1 MTWDAYHRRKNT
13 LREMLEIADRDRT
26 ASLTDLLD
34 TVDPE
39 RVAFDDE
46 VAALFDLQMLW
57 FQRLSGTVDRLVA
70 DGTDDFEMVALDAW
84 VEAAAELPGA
94 RALLDRHADRP
105 ELAKAFAKER
115 AFIAGA
121 AGVPIQ
127 HPDLVGR
134 GARLIDSARVV
145 AERAPVAPAPEPPA
159 DDLISILTARRDRL
173 VARLRSVIAA

>member
-1 MTWDAYHRRKNT
+1 MTWDAYHLRKRT
-13 LREMLEIADRDRT
+13 IREMLEIADRDRT
-26 ASLTDLLD
+26 VSLTDLLD
-34 TVDPE
+34 VVDPH

-57 FQRLSGTVDRLVA
+57 FQRLSGTVDRLIA
-70 DGTDDFEMVALDAW
+70 DGTDDFELVALDAW

-94 RALLDRHADRP
+94 RALLDQNADRP

-134 GARLIDSARVV
+134 GARLIASARV
-145 AERAPVAPAPEPPA
+145 AADRAPVEVDHPVEPDFLSGLA
-159 DDLISILTARRDRL
+159 ARRDHL
-173 VARLRSVIAA
+173 IARLRSVIAA

>member
-1 MTWDAYHRRKNT
+1 MTWDAYHRRKNA
-13 LREMLEIADRDRT
+13 LREMLEIADRDRN

-34 TVDPE
+34 TVDPD

-46 VAALFDLQMLW
+46 IAVLFDLQMLW
-57 FQRLSGTVDRLVA
+57 FQRLSGTADRLVA
-70 DGTDDFEMVALDAW
+70 DGTDDFEMVAIDAW

-121 AGVPIQ
+121 AGIPVQ
-127 HPDLVGR
+127 HPDLVER
-134 GARLIDSARVV
+134 GATLIASARD
-145 AERAPVAPAPEPPA
+145 AADRAPTEPVGEV
-159 DDLISILTARRDRL
+159 DLLSSLAARRDRL